1 MAEKKHTAS
10 TPRRATAAK
19 ATKAPSA
26 HGALDLIEN
35 ALIDAEGTAAVM
47 SAVLDISPS
56 SSRMDGHLVT
66 MDRRLTADMAALRKA
81 FDRAHDMLLP
91 NKFRAP
97 GLSVVK
103 GGAA

>member
-1 MAEKKHTAS
+1 MAKGNRTTA
-10 TPRRATAAK
+10 
-19 ATKAPSA
+19 APSA

-35 ALIDAEGTAAVM
+35 ALIDAEGTAAVI
-47 SAVLDISPS
+47 STLLDN
-56 SSRMDGHLVT
+56 SRGDDGHLIT
-66 MDRRLTADMAALRKA
+66 MDRHLTADMAALRKA

-97 GLSVVK
+97 GLSIVK